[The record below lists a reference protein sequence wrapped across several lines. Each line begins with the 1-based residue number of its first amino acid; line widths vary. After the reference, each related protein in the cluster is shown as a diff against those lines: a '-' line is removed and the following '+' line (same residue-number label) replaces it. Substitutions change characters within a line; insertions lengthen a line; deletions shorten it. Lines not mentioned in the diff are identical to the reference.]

1 MQKNQE
7 EVGLLGP
14 VATGFTIFKGF
25 VASGILYLPTNFT
38 TGGYGFSGIML
49 LGALAMTLF
58 CIKLLL
64 DTRVALGGKMS
75 LPEIGFACYGWW
87 GKLAVDVSLFASQ
100 YGFVCA
106 YIYFIASQGTS
117 VLESITGNTY
127 PISFKWW
134 YGPICFIILFPL
146 VLVRK
151 IQTFAKFHVFGDVM
165 VGLLVV
171 VSMTYAATSVVNNG
185 WTGGDYNPMM
195 PNPNLTFFN
204 PKQWPNCIGFAVY
217 SFEGIGVILPIQDI
231 TEDKENYF
239 KIICITCFII
249 TAIYF
254 IYAEFCL
261 FAWFGEMSPE
271 KPLITEYLPFNWFT
285 DLVKFLFACQL
296 IISYTLVIYPAN
308 MIVEGYMFGSW
319 PKSRKRQM
327 AKNISRAFI
336 IICTIVTA
344 LAIYNK
350 LESFLSIVGSLS
362 CTPIAFTLPAWFH
375 YKACAKDQKAK
386 LIDLAVIAMSLFI
399 LVFCTIF
406 SVLAW

>member
-1 MQKNQE
+1 
-7 EVGLLGP
+7 LGP
-14 VATGFTIFKGF
+14 MATGFTIFKGF

-64 DTRVALGGKMS
+64 ETRAALGGKMS

-106 YIYFIASQGTS
+106 YIYFIASQGNS
-117 VLESITGNTY
+117 IIESSTGNTLPLY
-127 PISFKWW
+127 TKW
-134 YGPICFIILFPL
+134 YYAPACFLILYPL

-151 IQTFAKFHVFGDVM
+151 IQAFAKFHVFGDVM

-171 VSMTYAATSVVNNG
+171 ASMTYASVYVANNG
-185 WTGGDYNPMM
+185 WTGGDYNPDM

-231 TEDKENYF
+231 TADKDNYF
-239 KIICITCFII
+239 KVVCITCLII
-249 TAIYF
+249 TGIYF
-254 IYAEFCL
+254 VYAEFCL

-271 KPLITEYLPFNWFT
+271 KPLVTEYFPRGWFT
-285 DLVKFLFACQL
+285 DLVLVLFMLQL

-319 PKSRKRQM
+319 PKSRKRQT
-327 AKNISRAFI
+327 AKNISRAVI
-336 IICTIVTA
+336 VTLTIVTA
-344 LAIYNK
+344 LSIYNK
-350 LESFLSIVGSLS
+350 LESFLSIVGSVS

-375 YKACAKDQKAK
+375 YKACAKDSTSKA
-386 LIDLAVIAMSLFI
+386 IDLAVIAISLFI
-399 LVFCTIF
+399 LVFCTFF
-406 SVLAW
+406 SIISW